1 MTMER
6 GNDILEIC
14 RTSVKLAKHH
24 GAQEV
29 AADAYRVRE
38 VSVSWRDGK
47 LEKITEA
54 TTRGLGMALYV
65 DGRYSVASTSDLRP
79 GALET
84 FIIDAIALGRTLAP
98 DPFRVLPDP
107 SLYADRPQV
116 DLQLED
122 ADYDQVKPEQRRRI
136 SRELE
141 EGVRGERGSDAI
153 LSVSTG
159 FSDSWGESVK
169 VASNG
174 FEGMRYGTSYW
185 VGAEVSVKDADGRRP
200 EDGAYA
206 GARFYGALPDHHAIA
221 RDAAR
226 RAHGR
231 LGARKVG
238 TAVLPMALEN
248 RVAGRMVGALIGPLS
263 ASSLQQKRSFLEG
276 KLGTKI
282 GSDKLNIIDDPL
294 IPRAFGSRLFDG
306 EGISARRMPVFEG
319 GVLKTFYV
327 DTYYG
332 KKLGMAP
339 TTGRASNLVFPGGA
353 GDQKSLLADMKEG
366 ILVTGFLGGNT
377 NASTGDFSLGVQGFM
392 VRGGQIA
399 EPISEM
405 NIAGN
410 QMEIWQRLVGV
421 GADPYPYS
429 AMMTP
434 TLVFDGVQFAGL

>member
-1 MTMER
+1 MTMDR
-6 GNDILEIC
+6 GNDILDIC
-14 RTSVKLAKHH
+14 RTAVKVAQHNGAK
-24 GAQEV
+24 EV
-29 AADAYRVRE
+29 SANAYRVRE

-54 TTRGLGMALYV
+54 TTRGLGMSLYV

-79 GALET
+79 GALEI
-84 FIIDAIALGRTLAP
+84 FIQDAIALGRTLAP
-98 DPFRVLPDP
+98 DPFRALPDP
-107 SLYADRPQV
+107 ALYANRPAV

-122 ADYDQVKPEQRRRI
+122 ASYDQMKPEERRRI

-141 EGVRGERGSDAI
+141 EGVRAERGSDAI

-159 FSDSWGESVK
+159 FSDSWSESVK

-174 FEGMRYGTSYW
+174 FEGVRYGTSYW

-206 GARFYGALPDHHAIA
+206 GARFHSALPDHHVIA

-231 LGARKVG
+231 LGAKKVSS
-238 TAVLPMALEN
+238 AVLPMALEN
-248 RVAGRMVGALIGPLS
+248 RVAGRLVGALIGPLA

-276 KLGTKI
+276 KLGQKI
-282 GSDKLNIIDDPL
+282 GSDKLTIVDDPL

-306 EGISARRMPVFEG
+306 EGISARRMPVFEK
-319 GVLKTFYV
+319 GVVSTYFV

-339 TTGRASNLVFPGGA
+339 TTGSASNLTFPGGQ
-353 GDQKSLLADMKEG
+353 GDQASLLADLKEG
-366 ILVTGFLGGNT
+366 VLVTGFLGGNT

-399 EPISEM
+399 EPIAEM

-410 QMEIWQRLVGV
+410 QLELWQRLIGV

-429 AMMTP
+429 AVLTP
-434 TLVFDGVQFAGL
+434 TLVFDAVQFAGL

>member
-1 MTMER
+1 MER
-6 GNDILEIC
+6 SHEILAISK
-14 RTSVKLAKHH
+14 TVVKLAQKH
-24 GAQEV
+24 GAQEA

-79 GALET
+79 AALET
-84 FIIDAIALGRTLAP
+84 FITDAIALGRTLAP
-98 DPFRVLPDP
+98 DPYRVLPD
-107 SLYADRPQV
+107 SALYANRPST
-116 DLQLED
+116 DLELED
-122 ADYDQVKPEQRRRI
+122 QAYDSMSPEERRRI

-141 EGVRGERGSDAI
+141 EQVRAERGSDAI

-174 FEGMRYGTSYW
+174 FEGVRYGTSYW
-185 VGAEVSVKDADGRRP
+185 IGAEVSVKDADGRRP

-206 GARFYGALPDHHAIA
+206 GARFHAQLPDFHAVA

-231 LGARKVG
+231 LGAKKVAS
-238 TAVLPMALEN
+238 TVLPMALEN
-248 RVAGRMVGALIGPLS
+248 RVAGRMVGALIGPLG

-276 KLGTKI
+276 KQGAKI

-294 IPRAFGSRLFDG
+294 IPRAFGSRHYDG
-306 EGISARRMPVFEG
+306 EGISARRLPIFEG
-319 GVLKTFYV
+319 GVLANYYV

-332 KKLGMAP
+332 KKLGMEP
-339 TTGRASNLVFPGGA
+339 TTGRASNLVFPGGS
-353 GDQKSLLADMKEG
+353 GDQASLLAAMNEG

-377 NASTGDFSLGVQGFM
+377 NSSTGDFSLGVQGYM
-392 VRGGQIA
+392 VRGGQVA

-410 QMEIWQRLVGV
+410 QLELWQRLVAI

-434 TLVFDGVQFAGL
+434 TLVFDGVQFAGS